1 MENFSII
8 IPARLAS
15 TRFPKKIIY
24 DIFGLPM
31 IEHVRRRALLIRGIK
46 DVIVATCDEEI
57 FKIVK
62 KYEGHVVMTSPDHIN
77 GTHRIA
83 EAAKQ
88 VDSENIIL
96 LQGDE
101 PCIEPQTINKFID
114 FIGLKKSNFY
124 NVICPI
130 VNNEALYDISSVKCA
145 LENEY
150 IKSCFRKSP
159 YITDENIQKQYVYK
173 MLGIMNF
180 KKNFLLNI
188 NKLVPSKL
196 SEMESIEQLQL
207 IDNHIDMR
215 GFVIDK
221 DYPSIN
227 NISDL
232 EGMNIEL
239 EKKDQKQILSL
250 ILNN

>member
-1 MENFSII
+1 
-8 IPARLAS
+8 
-15 TRFPKKIIY
+15 
-24 DIFGLPM
+24 
-31 IEHVRRRALLIRGIK
+31 
-46 DVIVATCDEEI
+46 
-57 FKIVK
+57 
-62 KYEGHVVMTSPDHIN
+62 
-77 GTHRIA
+77 
-83 EAAKQ
+83 
-88 VDSENIIL
+88 
-96 LQGDE
+96 
-101 PCIEPQTINKFID
+101 
-114 FIGLKKSNFY
+114 
-124 NVICPI
+124 
-130 VNNEALYDISSVKCA
+130 
-145 LENEY
+145 
-150 IKSCFRKSP
+150 
-159 YITDENIQKQYVYK
+159 

>member
-1 MENFSII
+1 MRQQYE
-8 IPARLAS
+8 AR
-15 TRFPKKIIY
+15 
-24 DIFGLPM
+24 
-31 IEHVRRRALLIRGIK
+31 
-46 DVIVATCDEEI
+46 
-57 FKIVK
+57 
-62 KYEGHVVMTSPDHIN
+62 
-77 GTHRIA
+77 
-83 EAAKQ
+83 
-88 VDSENIIL
+88 IL
-96 LQGDE
+96 G
-101 PCIEPQTINKFID
+101 
-114 FIGLKKSNFY
+114 SNFY

-130 VNNEALYDISSVKCA
+130 INNEALYDISSVKCA

-159 YITDENIQKQYVYK
+159 YITDKNIQKQYVYK

-180 KKNFLLNI
+180 KKKFLLNI

-232 EGMNIEL
+232 EAMNIEL